1 MQLPILRLKIGILSH
16 NYRLIWTWLP
26 SLLFASQYVSQFISQ
41 IRQCLGQ
48 DLANYWLTIMHIF
61 NTICPRPLNELSVTV
76 TTTGTGMGT
85 GTGSSS
91 VSSVGGI
98 KAQNVQETGM
108 TSSTILS
115 SSSDVTSNTSKRGLF
130 SWKKSN
136 VNVSDSNPQMK
147 VKSETP
153 FYSLFKSKSSP
164 LVAQPD
170 IPKGAVQPLPV
181 MDDLV
186 HLLIPLYNSSPP
198 LLSFEP

>member
-1 MQLPILRLKIGILSH
+1 
-16 NYRLIWTWLP
+16 
-26 SLLFASQYVSQFISQ
+26 
-41 IRQCLGQ
+41 
-48 DLANYWLTIMHIF
+48 MHIF

-98 KAQNVQETGM
+98 KAQTVQETGM
-108 TSSTILS
+108 TSSTILT
-115 SSSDVTSNTSKRGLF
+115 SSSDVTSNTSKSGLF
-130 SWKKSN
+130 SWQKKSN
-136 VNVSDSNPQMK
+136 VNVSDSNPQLK

-153 FYSLFKSKSSP
+153 FFSLFKSKSS
-164 LVAQPD
+164 LSVAQHD

-186 HLLIPLYNSSPP
+186 HLLIPDYGPP
-198 LLSFEP
+198 QYGMSAASWSLLIMARRTAEEVRSFREE

>member
-1 MQLPILRLKIGILSH
+1 
-16 NYRLIWTWLP
+16 
-26 SLLFASQYVSQFISQ
+26 
-41 IRQCLGQ
+41 
-48 DLANYWLTIMHIF
+48 MHIF
-61 NTICPRPLNELSVTV
+61 NTICPRPLNQLSVTV
-76 TTTGTGMGT
+76 TTTGTGMGTGT

-115 SSSDVTSNTSKRGLF
+115 SSSDVTSNTSKSGLF

-136 VNVSDSNPQMK
+136 VNVSDSNPQLK

-153 FYSLFKSKSSP
+153 FFSLFKSKSSP
-164 LVAQPD
+164 SVAQPD

-186 HLLIPLYNSSPP
+186 HLLIPDYGPP
-198 LLSFEP
+198 QYGMSAASWSLLIMARRTAEEVRSFREE